1 MHQYDNTGYPYRVGL
16 GVLYM
21 FFLLRTFLIKEGSSI
36 KNHITSVVLWLK
48 IQNIVTLKKKK
59 NLWLAN

>member
-1 MHQYDNTGYPYRVGL
+1 
-16 GVLYM
+16 M
-21 FFLLRTFLIKEGSSI
+21 FFLFGPSI

-59 NLWLAN
+59 TTYD